1 MDIGPQSTLREE
13 LEAAFGWWREAG
25 VDCDFAEEPTDW
37 LAAKPQP
44 PEPAQREPERKVTER
59 RAAPPAPPRITVD
72 PANLPET
79 LDAFTRWWMSE
90 PALDCGRTS
99 GRVPPRGPQDAELMI
114 LVPEPER
121 EDRDLLLSGPL
132 GKLLANM
139 LLAMGIAQERAYVA
153 SALPRHLPGA
163 DWREIAA
170 SGIGAAVR
178 RHIVL
183 AAPKRLIAFGGN
195 ILPLIQNDLPQETA
209 VLREINLEGQ
219 SISLLAARDLAAM
232 RERARWK
239 ASLWNAWLGWT
250 GQA

>member
-1 MDIGPQSTLREE
+1 MDSGPQSTLREE
-13 LEAAFGWWREAG
+13 LEAAFGWWRDAG
-25 VDCDFAEEPTDW
+25 VDCDFADEPTDW
-37 LAAKPQP
+37 LAATPMP
-44 PEPAQREPERKVTER
+44 PEPVRQEPERKVAET
-59 RAAPPAPPRITVD
+59 RAAPPAPPRICLHAT
-72 PANLPET
+72 ALPDT
-79 LDAFTRWWMSE
+79 LGAFTRWWMSE
-90 PALDCGRTS
+90 PALDGGRTS
-99 GRVPPRGPQDAELMI
+99 GRVPPRGPQNAELMI

-121 EDRDLLLSGPL
+121 EDRDMLLSGSV
-132 GKLLANM
+132 GALLANM

-209 VLREINLEGQ
+209 VLRKINLEGQ
-219 SISLLAARDLAAM
+219 SISLLAARDLAAI